1 MDFKSFSNKYTSSI
15 HYDKRLFHEDIEGS
29 IAHINMLSS
38 QGIIDKED
46 KKIIVDGL
54 KQIFSE
60 IESGNFIWN
69 EKLEDIHMNIE
80 SRLYEIIGNK
90 AGKLHTG
97 RSRNDQVA
105 TDLRLY
111 VKKIVDLTIESIKNL
126 QIAILNQAEKHVE
139 VIMPGYTHLQ
149 HAQPVT
155 LGHHL
160 LAYYE
165 MLNRDKERF
174 KAVKEITDVLPLGS
188 GALAGSSY
196 PIDRK
201 FVAEEL
207 GFSKVSNNS
216 MDAVSDRDFVIE
228 YIFSSSLCMA
238 HLSRLAEEII
248 IWSSQEFGFIK
259 LSSDHTTGSSM
270 MPQKHNPD
278 LAELARGRV
287 GRVYGHLIGMLT
299 TIKGLPLTYN
309 RDLQEDKEGL
319 FDTVDILNQTLFAF
333 ESMIMEATFDT
344 ERMLSATDEG
354 QMLATDLADYLVG
367 KGIPFR
373 EAHGIV
379 LQLSNYASNRNSFS
393 ELTLEEFK
401 NFSDKFDSDVMD
413 ITIESSVYARNS
425 HGGTSPSEVRK
436 AIQIARK
443 KVDV

>member
-1 MDFKSFSNKYTSSI
+1 
-15 HYDKRLFHEDIEGS
+15 
-29 IAHINMLSS
+29 
-38 QGIIDKED
+38 
-46 KKIIVDGL
+46 
-54 KQIFSE
+54 
-60 IESGNFIWN
+60 
-69 EKLEDIHMNIE
+69 
-80 SRLYEIIGNK
+80 
-90 AGKLHTG
+90 
-97 RSRNDQVA
+97 
-105 TDLRLY
+105 
-111 VKKIVDLTIESIKNL
+111 
-126 QIAILNQAEKHVE
+126 
-139 VIMPGYTHLQ
+139 
-149 HAQPVT
+149 
-155 LGHHL
+155 
-160 LAYYE
+160 
-165 MLNRDKERF
+165 
-174 KAVKEITDVLPLGS
+174 
-188 GALAGSSY
+188 
-196 PIDRK
+196 
-201 FVAEEL
+201 
-207 GFSKVSNNS
+207 
-216 MDAVSDRDFVIE
+216 
-228 YIFSSSLCMA
+228 
-238 HLSRLAEEII
+238 
-248 IWSSQEFGFIK
+248 
-259 LSSDHTTGSSM
+259 
-270 MPQKHNPD
+270 
-278 LAELARGRV
+278 
-287 GRVYGHLIGMLT
+287 MLT